1 MLCTGCN
8 ILELV
13 HSISGSD
20 SDFKLMLSIVKCML
34 QVCYVCCLGS
44 QLYFVESWLG
54 LGIAC
59 MDCTWCHLKG
69 MVTLGVGHA
78 CYTFYS

>member
-1 MLCTGCN
+1 MTHKML
-8 ILELV
+8 LEKPKFCKPM
-13 HSISGSD
+13 I
-20 SDFKLMLSIVKCML
+20 
-34 QVCYVCCLGS
+34 QVCYACCLGS

-54 LGIAC
+54 LGMAC

>member
-1 MLCTGCN
+1 MLCTKCN
-8 ILELV
+8 ILGLV

-20 SDFKLMLSIVKCML
+20 SDFKLMLSS
-34 QVCYVCCLGS
+34 VCCLGS

-59 MDCTWCHLKG
+59 MGCTWGHLKG
-69 MVTLGVGHA
+69 MVTLGVGHLNPNNILI
-78 CYTFYS
+78 S